1 MNIKKIGLTALAG
14 SLVAMSAAVAG
25 ELAVSGSAK
34 LSYTGKGGNEDS
46 TVTGSGFGMQENIGL
61 NGSGEM
67 DNGMT
72 VALSHTLHSDSAG
85 ASTSSITLDMGSAGV
100 LTFAEGTSGIGISAI
115 DDVMPTAEEE
125 VSNGLGIAIADSAT
139 GVAQAGN
146 TYEANMG
153 KTGFNYA
160 YSMDMGSIVLGYSPK
175 NTSARVDD
183 GGTSGA
189 GATDSGKSVH
199 VVLDSLVDGLT
210 VYAGTAE
217 NGVDDHDTAA
227 LKYAVGPVTVGYQ
240 WTEID
245 RQAANVGSA
254 ADSERTQASIAFAV
268 NDNLSVSYGMIETE
282 IDGQAQDEELTGFSV
297 GYSMGGMTINA
308 HRNEGEDMGGVANNE
323 SEHTEIS
330 VSFAF

>member
-46 TVTGSGFGMQENIGL
+46 TVTGSGFGMQENIGF

-72 VALSHTLHSDSAG
+72 VSLSHTLHSDAAG

-139 GVAQAGN
+139 GVAQGGD
-146 TYEANMG
+146 TYEADMG

-217 NGVDDHDTAA
+217 SGVDDHDTAA
-227 LKYAVGPVTVGYQ
+227 LTYAAGPITVGYQ
-240 WTEID
+240 WTDID

-282 IDGQAQDEELTGFSV
+282 IDGQAQDEELSGISV

-330 VSFAF
+330 ISFAF

>member
-34 LSYTGKGGNEDS
+34 LSYTGKGGNEDAA
-46 TVTGSGFGMQENIGL
+46 TTGSGFGMQENIGF

-67 DNGMT
+67 ENGMT
-72 VALSHTLHSDSAG
+72 VSLSHTLHSDSAG

-160 YSMDMGSIVLGYSPK
+160 YSMDMGSIVFGYSPG

-183 GGTSGA
+183 GGTSGP
-189 GATDSGKSVH
+189 GATASGKSVH

-245 RQAANVGSA
+245 RQAANAGAV

-282 IDGQAQDEELTGFSV
+282 IDGQAQDEELSGISV

-308 HRNEGEDMGGVANNE
+308 HRNTGEDMGGAANNE

-330 VSFAF
+330 ISFAF